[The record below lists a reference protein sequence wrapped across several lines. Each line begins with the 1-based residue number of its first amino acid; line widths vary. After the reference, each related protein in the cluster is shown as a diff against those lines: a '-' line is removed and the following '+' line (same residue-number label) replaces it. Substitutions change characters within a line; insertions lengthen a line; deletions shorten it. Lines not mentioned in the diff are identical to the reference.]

1 MKILFVADWRSI
13 IARNWIHGI
22 ASLGHECRV
31 LSSYPTDLVDQTIVV
46 DEVPIALA
54 SLRPQRVS
62 LRTSTRNLG
71 TSAPAE
77 ASSWARGSGGPQGLV
92 VPFSRPA
99 RRLLSGDRAVRAKS
113 SLRRRAAPYDV
124 TRHLPAASRVVA
136 AFRPDLVHAL
146 RIPFEGI
153 FATRLVAEHRTV
165 VSIWGNDLT
174 LYAPT
179 TNTMRRQT
187 RRALA
192 ATDGL
197 IADCERDIVLARTWG
212 YPPRR
217 PTIVLPGSAG
227 IELATDVQERRAQ
240 TRARLGVGSDVPM
253 VFSPRGPRV
262 YLRLSNLCRA
272 VPKVLRLWP
281 QAVFVFAQSE
291 HGAVERLAMDLGV
304 ADSCRFL
311 PNQTADQM
319 LDLFSAADVF
329 VSPSVHDGTPNT
341 LIEGMSVGCFPIAG
355 ATASIREWITDG
367 ENGLL
372 CDPEQTTDISS
383 QIVAALAN
391 RDLRENA
398 CTINKLLVANR
409 AERTECLRRADAF
422 YQQVCQVRPG
432 MSSP

>member
-1 MKILFVADWRSI
+1 M
-13 IARNWIHGI
+13 
-22 ASLGHECRV
+22 
-31 LSSYPTDLVDQTIVV
+31 
-46 DEVPIALA
+46 
-54 SLRPQRVS
+54 
-62 LRTSTRNLG
+62 
-71 TSAPAE
+71 
-77 ASSWARGSGGPQGLV
+77 
-92 VPFSRPA
+92 
-99 RRLLSGDRAVRAKS
+99 
-113 SLRRRAAPYDV
+113 
-124 TRHLPAASRVVA
+124 
-136 AFRPDLVHAL
+136 HAL